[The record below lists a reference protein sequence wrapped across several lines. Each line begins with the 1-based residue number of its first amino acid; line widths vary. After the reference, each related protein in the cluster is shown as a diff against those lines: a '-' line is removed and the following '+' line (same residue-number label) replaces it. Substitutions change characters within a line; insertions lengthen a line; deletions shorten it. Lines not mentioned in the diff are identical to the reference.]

1 MKIVNVSVVAFGKLQ
16 SVNLSFNSGVNVL
29 QNKNAFGK
37 TTFAAFVRAM
47 LYGLNYSY
55 TKEGDE
61 RVNDVTR
68 YCPWGFGGK
77 FGGSMTVEH
86 NGATYRIERF
96 FGGTARAEVLSVT
109 NESTGA
115 AVDVSGGVGEYFL
128 GLTADSYDRSTYFPQ
143 EAVELATNEN
153 LDGRLANLVDSADYD
168 KVQEKLLAYRRQ
180 KRAGRGVGGTIAQ
193 LDNEIFD
200 LQRKLHEAELAE
212 NTQARNAEQYS
223 ANEAQLQQ
231 LNARKC
237 GIQRQLE
244 EVKRN
249 IVLNSPT
256 EEQLAAKQRLMD
268 AKLALTKY
276 PQDLVADRQ
285 RVVALGDRIAQTPRH
300 PNVQKASPKWWLVVL
315 AAVLILGGAGLC
327 FAGKIPLLIGGG
339 ILVVVGAALLAVAL
353 LSARNKGVETL
364 QSTEWDELVT
374 DYMRIVGKYVDV
386 AGKDYEEAAR
396 LFWQYFADYER
407 DFRVYQTVESLT
419 PSMPNGDV
427 AALNAR
433 ERELT
438 SQLAAVTSEIQRIY
452 RMQGSLENAVQNAQV
467 ADRAEIEDKI
477 LNAQQAKAVEEQKFA
492 TAERVSALL
501 TQAKENLSG
510 GYLPKL
516 KTRVSQLVDFVT
528 NGQYEVSLDGK
539 FAIRIRENGQTK
551 QLSCFSRGV
560 REIVLLCFRVALSEL
575 LYDGAVPLVVVDDAF
590 VNYDEDNFVR
600 ATALLKELAT
610 KCGTQVIYF
619 TCHNRLGTL
628 T

>member
-212 NTQARNAEQYS
+212 ITQARNAEQYS

-619 TCHNRLGTL
+619 TCHNRLGAL